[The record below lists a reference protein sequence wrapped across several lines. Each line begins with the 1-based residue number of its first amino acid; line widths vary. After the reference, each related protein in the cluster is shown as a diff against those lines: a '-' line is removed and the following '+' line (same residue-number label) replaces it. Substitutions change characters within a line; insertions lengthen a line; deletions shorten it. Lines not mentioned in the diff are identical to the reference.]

1 MMAVD
6 DARIVLAEK
15 DWIKYFL
22 PCRPERKH
30 SLKATDETIRFVHLY
45 STTETSQIFASTF
58 PFPFTQV

>member
-1 MMAVD
+1 MAVD

-45 STTETSQIFASTF
+45 STH
-58 PFPFTQV
+58 